1 MKVAHAPHFSP
12 HAETVLPS
20 IRHAWIRGH
29 PVRPALRSV
38 AAIAIFL
45 VLAAGC
51 TEDPERDLPDV
62 VIGSATESPVAS
74 PPSSGPVGVPTGVGR
89 LAVLDAL
96 GNLVT
101 VDPDGTDEVLLA
113 EAEEGQIV
121 VQQPTWSP
129 DGSRIAWVRLEVSDT
144 GVSAVL
150 VTKKGDGTRPTE
162 APTSGAPFYLF
173 WDPTSSRIAYLG
185 SSTSSQIELGIVEV
199 ADGGREA
206 TPLDAGQP
214 FYLSWAP
221 SGEELFVHVGTD
233 RLERLALD
241 GTLATVD
248 LRPGAFSAPVWT
260 SDGRN
265 LVYAT
270 GIGDRQRLVARDVGE
285 KRGRALVRFE
295 GAITFVVSPDGSR
308 VAFQVVAGQD
318 DVSPLSVLDR
328 ETGAVERVGT
338 GFVPAFFWN
347 PEGDRL
353 LFLLPEPD
361 PDRIWFRWG
370 IWDGESTFG
379 TSRFYPSQ
387 VFGRDYLSFF
397 EQYAQSMSLWAPD
410 GSAFA
415 YAGYNESGE
424 EGVWVQPA
432 QLERDPILVKDGVFA
447 TWSPR

>member
-1 MKVAHAPHFSP
+1 M
-12 HAETVLPS
+12 
-20 IRHAWIRGH
+20 RGH
-29 PVRPALRSV
+29 GGRSARPALRSV
-38 AAIAIFL
+38 AAIATFL

-51 TEDPERDLPDV
+51 TEEAPERDLPDV
-62 VIGSATESPVAS
+62 VIGSVTESPVAS
-74 PPSSGPVGVPTGVGR
+74 PSSGPAGVPSDVGR
-89 LAVLDAL
+89 LAVLDSL

-101 VDPDGTDEVLLA
+101 IDPDGTDEVMLA
-113 EAEEGQIV
+113 EAVEGQIV

-129 DGSRIAWVRLEVSDT
+129 DGSRVAWVRLEVGDT
-144 GVSAVL
+144 GVSGVL
-150 VTKKGDGTRPTE
+150 VTRRVDGTRPTE
-162 APTSGAPFYLF
+162 APTAGAPFYLF

-185 SSTSSQIELGIVEV
+185 SSASSQIELGIVEV
-199 ADGGREA
+199 ADGGRAA

-221 SGEELFVHVGTD
+221 SGRELLVHVGTD
-233 RLERLALD
+233 RLERLELD

-248 LRPGAFSAPVWT
+248 TRPGAFSAPVWT
-260 SDGRN
+260 SDGRS

-270 GIGDRQRLVARDVGE
+270 ETGDRQRLVTQDLE
-285 KRGRALVRFE
+285 EERGRELVRFE
-295 GAITFVVSPDGSR
+295 GAITFVVSHDGSR

-328 ETGAVERVGT
+328 ETGAVERVAT

-361 PDRIWFRWG
+361 PDRVWFRWG
-370 IWDGESTFG
+370 LWDGESTFG
-379 TSRFYPSQ
+379 TSRFYPSL

-424 EGVWVQPA
+424 EGIWVQPA
-432 QLERDPILVKDGVFA
+432 QLEREPSLVKDGVFA

>member
-1 MKVAHAPHFSP
+1 V
-12 HAETVLPS
+12 
-20 IRHAWIRGH
+20 
-29 PVRPALRSV
+29 
-38 AAIAIFL
+38 IAVFL

-51 TEDPERDLPDV
+51 TETPERDLPDV
-62 VIGSATESPVAS
+62 VIGSMTEPPVAS
-74 PPSSGPVGVPTGVGR
+74 PSSGPAGVPTDVGR

-101 VDPDGTDEVLLA
+101 IDPDGTDEVLLA
-113 EAEEGQIV
+113 EAVEGQIV

-129 DGSRIAWVRLEVSDT
+129 DGSRVAWVRLEVSDT
-144 GVSAVL
+144 GVSSVL
-150 VTKKGDGTRPTE
+150 VTTQGDGTRPTE

-185 SSTSSQIELGIVEV
+185 SSASSQIELGIVEV
-199 ADGGREA
+199 ADGGRAA

-221 SGEELFVHVGTD
+221 SGEELLVHVGTD
-233 RLERLALD
+233 RLERLELD

-248 LRPGAFSAPVWT
+248 ARPGAFSAPVWT
-260 SDGRN
+260 SDGRS
-265 LVYAT
+265 LVYASEAR
-270 GIGDRQRLVARDVGE
+270 GRQRLVTQDVE
-285 KRGRALVRFE
+285 EERGRELVRFE
-295 GAITFVVSPDGSR
+295 GAITFVVSPDGTH

-328 ETGAVERVGT
+328 DTGAVEPVAT

-347 PEGDRL
+347 PDGDRL
-353 LFLLPEPD
+353 LFLLPDPD

-370 IWDGESTFG
+370 LWDGESTFG
-379 TSRFYPSQ
+379 TSRFYPSL

-424 EGVWVQPA
+424 EGIWVQPA
-432 QLERDPILVKDGVFA
+432 QLEREPVLVTDGAFVA
-447 TWSPR
+447 WSPS